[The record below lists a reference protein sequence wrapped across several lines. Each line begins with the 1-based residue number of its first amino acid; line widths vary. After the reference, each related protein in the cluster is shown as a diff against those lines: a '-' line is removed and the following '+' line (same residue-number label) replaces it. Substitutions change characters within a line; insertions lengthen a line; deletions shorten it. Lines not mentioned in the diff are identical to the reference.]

1 MKSFPLDIERGF
13 YQNCDLESLRLPPP
27 LNIEHAPVKRQPRQP
42 SRYVID
48 SCAPQK
54 EAVASG
60 KIQLHALT
68 HGHYPGRLL
77 PPRVLPGLSSLGYWD
92 ARGEQDWGLDPH
104 RNEGIEIVFLETG
117 RVTFLVDDRRYPLR
131 PGAVTVTRP
140 WQLHCLGD
148 PEIGP
153 GRLHWLIL
161 DVGVRGPNQ
170 PWHWPPWI
178 VLAPEDLHEL
188 TRKLR
193 HNEHPV
199 WRGTPDIEHAFRELA
214 SCVQAARRGVE
225 ISRIIIHINHLLLSL
240 LGALQ
245 RQSRHEDPQLTTR
258 RRSVALFLDRLRRDA
273 AHAARPWTL
282 PAMAAEC
289 AMGTTAF
296 AQYCRQI
303 ANQPPAEFLSRCR
316 LDHAAQRLRAEPA
329 TPITSIAM
337 DCGFASSQYFAT
349 CFQRQFA
356 RTPRDY
362 RHSQAAQATGR

>member
-1 MKSFPLDIERGF
+1 M
-13 YQNCDLESLRLPPP
+13 
-27 LNIEHAPVKRQPRQP
+27 KRQTGHRH
-42 SRYVID
+42 RYVID

-54 EAVASG
+54 QAAAAG
-60 KIQLHALT
+60 KIRLQALT
-68 HGHYPGRLL
+68 HGRYPGQTL
-77 PPRVLPGLSSLGYWD
+77 PTRVLPGLSSLGFWD
-92 ARGEQDWGLDPH
+92 TSGEQDWGLDPH

-117 RVTFLVDDRRYPLR
+117 RVTFLVDGRRYPLS

-161 DVGVRGPNQ
+161 DVGVRRPNQ

-178 VLAPEDLHEL
+178 VLAPDDLHEL

-193 HNEHPV
+193 HNEYPI
-199 WRGTPDIEHAFRELA
+199 WRSTSDIEHAFRELA
-214 SCVQAARRGVE
+214 SCVQAARRRVE

-245 RQSRHEDPQLTTR
+245 QQSRHEDPHLTSR
-258 RRSVALFLDRLRRDA
+258 RRSVELFLQSIRHDA
-273 AHAARPWTL
+273 AQAAKPWTL

-289 AMGTTAF
+289 GMGTTAF

-316 LDHAAQRLRAEPA
+316 LDHAAQRLRAEPT
-329 TPITSIAM
+329 TPITTIAM

-349 CFQRQFA
+349 CFQRQFGK
-356 RTPRDY
+356 TPRDY
-362 RHSQAAQATGR
+362 RVKQIPEKPRTAGGDGGEKNRGHRLVSYQRLG